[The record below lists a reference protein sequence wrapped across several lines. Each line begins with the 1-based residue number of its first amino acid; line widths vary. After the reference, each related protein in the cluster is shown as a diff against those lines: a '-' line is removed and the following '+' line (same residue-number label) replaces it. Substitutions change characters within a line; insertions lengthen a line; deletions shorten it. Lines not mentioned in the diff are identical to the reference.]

1 MSKNGMGEALAF
13 APGHITGFFE
23 ICDQPENLS
32 QKGSRGAGICFNQ
45 GIITQASIKPAEQN
59 IITIYIN
66 RTKLNSASVSYDVAK
81 TFLTKIKKPYKLAI
95 EHKVDI
101 PIGCGLGSSGAAA
114 LSLALALNKILPSQ
128 KTDRAAIQIAHIA
141 EIKNKTGLGTVIGQS
156 KGGLE
161 IRKKSGGPGFGKIES
176 LAINKNYR
184 VVGIV
189 LERMSTGRMLIN
201 QKIRERINENG
212 EKALKRFLKR
222 PSVNQFME
230 VSRDFAESI
239 GLISS
244 RLRKIIDITDKKGF
258 LCSQAMFGETLF
270 SIVRKPDASKLV
282 EIFRQSAPKPHW
294 IINAEIDNKGA
305 RLL

>member
-32 QKGSRGAGICFNQ
+32 HQGSRGAGICFNQ
-45 GIITQASIKPAEQN
+45 GIVTQASIKPAKQN
-59 IITIYIN
+59 LITIYIN
-66 RTKLNSASVSYDVAK
+66 GAKLNSASVSYDVAK
-81 TFLTKIKKPYKLAI
+81 TFLTKIKKPYNLAI
-95 EHKVDI
+95 EHKTDI
-101 PIGCGLGSSGAAA
+101 PIGCGLGSSGAGA
-114 LSLALALNKILPSQ
+114 LSLALALNKILLRK
-128 KTDRAAIQIAHIA
+128 KTNTAAIQIAHVA
-141 EIKNKTGLGTVIGQS
+141 EIKNKTGLGTVVAQS

-270 SIVRKPDASKLV
+270 SIVRKSDASKLV
-282 EIFRQSAPKPHW
+282 EIFRQSSPLPHW